1 MRSIYFDVSIP
12 KILATKLLS
21 PVFPW
26 VYDSPLSPVR
36 FGTLPD
42 PPLPNPNW
50 VRVESTMAGICG
62 TDLSMFFVKAS
73 PSISVA
79 ALPGV
84 PRVFMGHE
92 VVGRVTETGA
102 SVTDLSAGDRVIMQ
116 SYLPCCAVKDIDP
129 PCESC
134 REGNYC
140 MCENFSEGSMPENTG
155 AGFGDSFVGHQ
166 KQFLKVPDDIS
177 DDQAVLIE
185 PAAVS
190 LRAVLKRPP
199 GEAEQILVVG
209 AGTIGLGVIQFA
221 RAAAPSCNIYV
232 MEHIRFK
239 QDLAIEM
246 GADHVLTGDPY
257 EQVANVTGARLYR
270 GPLGNTVTLGGFDA
284 IYDCVGSSR
293 MIHDALRWLKA
304 GGDYIMIGN
313 QLEPVSFDQT
323 PLWHQELKMIGTNSH
338 GMEHVN
344 GRRIATFD
352 LVIEMLRD
360 GLVNLDPF
368 ITHRFPLEDYRR
380 AFSLVKKKNEKV
392 IKVVFE
398 IA

>member
-1 MRSIYFDVSIP
+1 MKSLFFDVNIS
-12 KILATKLLS
+12 KILLTKMLA

-26 VYDSPLSPVR
+26 IYASPLSPVR

-42 PPLPNPNW
+42 PPLPGPNW
-50 VRVESTMAGICG
+50 VRVDSTMAGICG

-92 VVGRVTETGA
+92 VVGRISETGA
-102 SVTDLSAGDRVIMQ
+102 GVADLSAGDRVVMQ

-134 REGNYC
+134 GSGNYC
-140 MCENFSEGSMPENTG
+140 MCENFSEGPMPENTG
-155 AGFGDSFVGHQ
+155 AGFSDRFIGHR

-199 GEAEQILVVG
+199 GQSEKVLVIG

-221 RAAAPSCNIYV
+221 RAAAPSCKIYV
-232 MEHIRFK
+232 MERIPFK
-239 QDLAIEM
+239 QELAVEM
-246 GADHVLTGDPY
+246 GADRVLSGDAY
-257 EQVANVTGARLYR
+257 EQVADVTGAKLYK
-270 GPLGNTVTLGGFDA
+270 GPLGNSITLGGFHA

-293 MIHDALRWLKA
+293 VIHDALRWLKA
-304 GGDYIMIGN
+304 GGDYVMIGN
-313 QLEPVSFDQT
+313 QLKPVSFDQT

-338 GMEHVN
+338 GMEYYN
-344 GRRIATFD
+344 GRQVATFD
-352 LVIEMLRD
+352 LVIEMIRD
-360 GLVNLDPF
+360 GRINLDPF
-368 ITHRFPLEDYRR
+368 ITHRFALEDYRR
-380 AFSLVKKKNEKV
+380 AFNLVRKKNEKV

-398 IA
+398 IT